1 MVTVSWQTLI
11 TAAAVVTAVVT
22 LLGRYNKLYDFVKRQ
37 QDQDEE
43 IKKTQAQIDEIKEEQ
58 AILTYG
64 ILACLK
70 GLKEQGCNGPVTD
83 AINKIEKHLNEKAHG
98 G

>member
-1 MVTVSWQTLI
+1 MITLSWQNII
-11 TAAAVVTAVVT
+11 TAAAVITAVVT
-22 LLGRYNKLYDFVKRQ
+22 ILGRYNKLYDFIKRQ
-37 QDQDEE
+37 EEQDKE
-43 IKKTQAQIDEIKEEQ
+43 IKNTQEQILEIQKEQEV
-58 AILTYG
+58 LTYG

-70 GLKEQGCNGPVTD
+70 GLKEQGCNGPVSD

>member
-1 MVTVSWQTLI
+1 MVTVSWQTII

-37 QDQDEE
+37 QEQDAE

>member
-11 TAAAVVTAVVT
+11 TAAAVLTAVITFV
-22 LLGRYNKLYDFVKRQ
+22 GRYNKLYDWIKK
-37 QDQDEE
+37 QDE
-43 IKKTQAQIDEIKEEQ
+43 QDNEIKEMKKEQ
-58 AILTYG
+58 EILTFG

-70 GLKEQGCNGPVTD
+70 GLKEQGCNGPVTE

>member
-1 MVTVSWQTLI
+1 MGTVTVSWQTLI
-11 TAAAVVTAVVT
+11 TIAAVLTAAVTI
-22 LLGRYNKLYDFVKRQ
+22 LGRYNKLYDFVKRQ
-37 QDQDEE
+37 ETQDKE
-43 IKKTQAQIDEIKEEQ
+43 IKELKEEQ

-70 GLKEQGCNGPVTD
+70 GLKEQGCNGPVTE